1 MSPRLQ
7 ASRLQSDLE
16 QILAEL
22 KAAPEDQL
30 PALRER
36 LETALEAARDN
47 GHDLLD
53 SLRSTARRLAG
64 HAAENLRHGCGST
77 SDYVRNNP
85 WRAAAV
91 VGAAGVLLAALL
103 SRR

>member
-1 MSPRLQ
+1 MSTKLQ
-7 ASRLQSDLE
+7 ASRIQADLE
-16 QILAEL
+16 QILADF

-47 GHDLLD
+47 GSDLLD
-53 SLRSTARRLAG
+53 SLGTTARRLAG

-77 SDYVRNNP
+77 TDYVRNNP